1 MLICWNTLQRG
12 HAPNPIIQVDKSLQ
26 INEPLKEQAVNMF
39 IFTVRLDISALLE
52 SASSGHERN
61 CIFGGFDFLLTLD
74 LVVWSAVG

>member
-1 MLICWNTLQRG
+1 
-12 HAPNPIIQVDKSLQ
+12 
-26 INEPLKEQAVNMF
+26 MF

-61 CIFGGFDFLLTLD
+61 CIFGGFAFLLTLD